1 MQGISRTLGRTLVR
15 GIVLVFLLLIAE
27 IVMVYL
33 VGQFG
38 FTRTLETSIVHYLR
52 VVMRAAVTVAVLVF
66 GVLLAKKVQAIS
78 DVGASLGGTIL
89 GLTLLIALWLVHTRV
104 DHVFY
109 LLKASPQNQDL
120 YRIVVFGIAI
130 LALCLLLFS
139 LYRVAVSM
147 LGGRRSAAGRA
158 EGNLGRCPNCGAA
171 NRSDALYCVGCGQT
185 LSKPETICQDCGA
198 SNPLGTLFCARCGK
212 SLSTGVA
219 TKAPAAHQC
228 AHCGAAIPT
237 GARFCPACAAPAKPA
252 TEEGED
258 GPDTIPAE

>member
-1 MQGISRTLGRTLVR
+1 MNR
-15 GIVLVFLLLIAE
+15 GIYFLI
-27 IVMVYL
+27 
-33 VGQFG
+33 FN
-38 FTRTLETSIVHYLR
+38 
-52 VVMRAAVTVAVLVF
+52 
-66 GVLLAKKVQAIS
+66 
-78 DVGASLGGTIL
+78 
-89 GLTLLIALWLVHTRV
+89 ALWLLLTWSLDVQNIVAGAIVAFLCTMLIGHLIFENTIKMFNPIRIFWV
-104 DHVFY
+104 IYYIPIFLFY